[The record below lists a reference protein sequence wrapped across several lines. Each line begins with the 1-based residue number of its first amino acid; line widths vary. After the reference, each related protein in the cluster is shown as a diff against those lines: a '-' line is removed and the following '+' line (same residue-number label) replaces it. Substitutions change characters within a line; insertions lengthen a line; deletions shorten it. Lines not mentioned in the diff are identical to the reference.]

1 MSEEIIVVEE
11 EMVGSDTAVSP
22 TETSRRLVMA
32 SIGAV
37 VVVSGAVKSR
47 VSRLIESEE
56 AETEASPGR
65 RRLPHPM
72 NSLLTRLN
80 MPTKTDIDALN
91 DQVSNLLA
99 KIEAL
104 HELEQRPSPP
114 ATIVSENQET
124 TD

>member
-56 AETEASPGR
+56 AEASPGR